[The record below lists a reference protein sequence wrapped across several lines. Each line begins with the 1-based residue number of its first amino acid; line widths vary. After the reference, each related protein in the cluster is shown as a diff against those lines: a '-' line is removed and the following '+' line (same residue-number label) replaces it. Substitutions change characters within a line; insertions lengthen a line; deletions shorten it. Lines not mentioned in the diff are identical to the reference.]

1 MGCMGQGQMR
11 AQMRGQKG
19 SGSFS
24 RAIRQGVKGTHTL
37 SLNDV
42 WISEWTEHLAP
53 NWPLPNET
61 LGGKHC
67 IISRAREGQVER
79 GGGGGLPLF
88 PQ

>member
-19 SGSFS
+19 REGFS
-24 RAIRQGVKGTHTL
+24 SAIRQGVKGTHTL

-42 WISEWTEHLAP
+42 WISEWTDYLAP

-61 LGGKHC
+61 LGGKRS
-67 IISRAREGQVER
+67 IISRAREGQVGEWGVWR
-79 GGGGGLPLF
+79 
-88 PQ
+88 